1 MRANKPLLCEDDLKF
16 CLENDPK
23 LFENSFELS
32 IKNLWML
39 ESKFCLMP
47 ANLPLKCEDNL
58 IQIVG
63 WQPEIIWKLFENPLT
78 KPINDK
84 KKQV

>member
-1 MRANKPLLCEDDLKF
+1 
-16 CLENDPK
+16 
-23 LFENSFELS
+23 
-32 IKNLWML
+32 
-39 ESKFCLMP
+39 MP